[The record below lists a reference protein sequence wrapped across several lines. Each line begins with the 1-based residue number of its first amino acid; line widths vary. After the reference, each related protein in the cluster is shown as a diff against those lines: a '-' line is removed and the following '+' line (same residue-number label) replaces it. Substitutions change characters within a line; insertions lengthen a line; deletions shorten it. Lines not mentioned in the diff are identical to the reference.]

1 LCIKDLEDGIS
12 RREVMYGTA
21 FDCLESDVSQ
31 GTWHDDVGGG
41 GGGGGDLALETGAK
55 WCEGYSGFVIP

>member
-1 LCIKDLEDGIS
+1 
-12 RREVMYGTA
+12 MQGTA

-41 GGGGGDLALETGAK
+41 GGGDLALETGAK
-55 WCEGYSGFVIP
+55 WCEGYIGFVIP